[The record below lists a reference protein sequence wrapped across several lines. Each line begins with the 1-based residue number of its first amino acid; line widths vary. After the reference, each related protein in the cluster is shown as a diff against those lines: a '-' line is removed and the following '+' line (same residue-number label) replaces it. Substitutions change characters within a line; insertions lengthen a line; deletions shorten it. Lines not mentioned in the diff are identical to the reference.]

1 MITLNNLEELTP
13 QVISRIIDIH
23 RANCLP
29 RLMKLEQYYE
39 NKNSIMNR
47 VMNDTTKPNNK
58 IANSYP
64 SYITDTLVGYFIGEP
79 ITYNCE
85 DKALL
90 ENLNQILE
98 YNDEA
103 DENSELAKDAS
114 IYGVAYEMLYVS
126 NEDNMLRF
134 KRLDPKEVI
143 PIYDKNIEEN
153 LLCVLRYYTDFDYF
167 LNKDYMIVE
176 VIDNTKL
183 SRYKVG
189 EGALYAQA
197 TTSNSFELLEEYPH
211 YFGMVPVAI
220 YENNESKTGD
230 FEKVISL
237 IDAYDKMESDSLND
251 FEYFTDCYLA
261 LYGFTADSSDI
272 QEMKEK
278 RVLLMDEG
286 TSAEWLIK
294 NTSDQDIEN
303 MKTRLDADIHKFS
316 KCPNLADKEFSSNAS
331 GVAIK
336 FKLLGT
342 ENLISIK
349 ERKFKKGLQQRLE
362 LISEINNLVSS
373 GFDWR
378 QIEIIFTRNIP
389 SNDTDIASVVKQ
401 LEGIVSDETLLAQI
415 PFVDDVEA
423 ELDRVKKQKEENK
436 ELSPFFTAD
445 PEYKTGAMEE
455 DEKKDKEEAL

>member
-1 MITLNNLEELTP
+1 MITLNNIDELTEE
-13 QVISRIIDIH
+13 VISRIIDVH
-23 RANCLP
+23 KANELP
-29 RLMKLEQYYE
+29 RLMKLERYYE
-39 NKNSIMNR
+39 NQNDIMRR
-47 VMNDTTKPNNK
+47 VMNDSTKPNNK
-58 IANSYP
+58 VANSYP

-85 DKALL
+85 NKELL
-90 ENLNQILE
+90 EQLNNVLE

-114 IYGVAYEMLYVS
+114 IYGVAYEELYVS
-126 NEDNMLRF
+126 EEDKMLRF

-143 PIYDKNIEEN
+143 PIYDKSIEEN
-153 LLCVLRYYTDFDYF
+153 LLCVLRYYTDFDYSA
-167 LNKDYMIVE
+167 NKDYLIVE
-176 VIDNTKL
+176 VIDAEKIT
-183 SRYKVG
+183 RFKVG
-189 EGALYAQA
+189 EGALYSQI
-197 TTSNSFELLEEYPH
+197 SNSNGFELLEQYPH
-211 YFGMVPVAI
+211 YFGLVPVAI
-220 YENNESKTGD
+220 YENNESQTGD

-261 LYGFTADSSDI
+261 LYGFTADGDDI

-286 TSAEWLIK
+286 TNAEWLVK
-294 NTSDQDIEN
+294 NTNDQNIEN
-303 MKTRLDADIHKFS
+303 MKSRLDADIHKFS

-362 LISEINNLVSS
+362 LMSMINNLLGS

-378 QIEIIFTRNIP
+378 SIEIIFTRNIP
-389 SNDTDIASVVKQ
+389 SNDTDIATLVNQ

-423 ELDRVKKQKEENK
+423 ELQRVKDQKQESMEM
-436 ELSPFFTAD
+436 SPFFTAQ
-445 PEYKTGAMEE
+445 PEYKTEAMS
-455 DEKKDKEEAL
+455 KEEEKPANEEL